1 MVVPFKKSQAAPA
14 ALALLAK
21 GSLCCCSAV
30 LFSDHLEKLEP
41 LLHCCYSLT
50 SREHISVLGK
60 LKGCFITALHFRALS
75 VSTPSALV
83 SGPEAASGRSLP
95 RVTLFPPVRRSK
107 TPSPAFRFP
116 LLPKPAPGRGPLPR
130 PVCGRPGTVAGG
142 ADWCN
147 GRTWGRPH
155 ALALAARRPPP
166 LGLRAVRLGAH
177 GAHRWTLNGAR
188 AAATSRGERSRLQEG
203 ERKAAVVRG
212 PRWPQGGVE
221 GLGCPPCAV
230 RGLSR
235 SRAAGAGK
243 CTRGAVGKWA
253 ASQRLTP
260 RRYLISHLAG
270 ARRPGDVGR
279 GAGAGLG
286 LAALLRAG
294 RCCSAR
300 RGISRR
306 HRPSPAR
313 IPVALLGEAF
323 RVLKSDGKPD
333 RKCKVFL
340 LVFFSI
346 MC

>member
-212 PRWPQGGVE
+212 PRWPQG
-221 GLGCPPCAV
+221 
-230 RGLSR
+230 RGG
-235 SRAAGAGK
+235 GAWLPAL
-243 CTRGAVGKWA
+243 C
-253 ASQRLTP
+253 
-260 RRYLISHLAG
+260 
-270 ARRPGDVGR
+270 
-279 GAGAGLG
+279 GAGAEPQPSCWGWEVHQRSCREVG
-286 LAALLRAG
+286 CESATNSAPVPHLAPRRSAEAG
-294 RCCSAR
+294 RRGSGGGCGSGSGSAAT
-300 RGISRR
+300 GGAVLLC
-306 HRPSPAR
+306 PAGDFSPAPTLTR
-313 IPVALLGEAF
+313 AHP
-323 RVLKSDGKPD
+323 RRSS
-333 RKCKVFL
+333 R
-340 LVFFSI
+340 
-346 MC
+346 